1 MACDGLLSADI
12 LFDCDNPPIG
22 GIEVNVVLVNTA
34 DIDYANCTI
43 DPTNKIKM
51 TNFQLLAGKT
61 GFYIQG
67 VKQVQKANSELVV
80 KETGVNKH
88 KHTFTGIALNPSAD
102 NKLQLQNMSENGS
115 ICAIVETK
123 WKGVDQEDAFQVLGF
138 YSGLLMATMA
148 WGTAENDGSI
158 LFTLVSLAN
167 YEEPTLPLT
176 LLMTDY
182 ATTKTVF
189 TNKFV
194 EAP

>member
-12 LFDCDNPPIG
+12 LFDCDNPPVG
-22 GIEVNVVLVNTA
+22 GIEVNVLLVNSA
-34 DIDYANCTI
+34 DIDRASVTF

-51 TNFQLLAGKT
+51 TNFQLKAAKT
-61 GFYIQG
+61 GFVIQG

-88 KHTFTGIALNPSAD
+88 KHTFTGIALNCSAA

-115 ICAIVETK
+115 LVAIVETK
-123 WKGVDQEDAFQVLGF
+123 WKGEANADAFTVLG
-138 YSGLLMATMA
+138 YSAGLEMATMT

-158 LFTLVSLAN
+158 MFTLASLAN

-176 LLMTDY
+176 LLETSY
-182 ATTKTVF
+182 ALTKTAF
-189 TNKFV
+189 DNAFL
-194 EAP
+194 ED